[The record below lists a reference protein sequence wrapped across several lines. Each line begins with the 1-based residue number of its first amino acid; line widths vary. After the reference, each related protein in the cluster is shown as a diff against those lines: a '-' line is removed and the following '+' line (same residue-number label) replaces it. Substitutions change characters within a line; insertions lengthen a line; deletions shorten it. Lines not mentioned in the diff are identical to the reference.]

1 MHPRSP
7 PAPSVRAGQ
16 DRCKAPDGRPVP
28 DTGAVT
34 VAQVPTVTAAPLW
47 RSVAAGGL
55 STVLASL
62 PVFLLGGL
70 AVLVRADLGFS
81 EVQLGLAAST
91 FFTVAALTAVPA
103 GRVAAR
109 TGAWAATVIGAALS
123 AGALVAMSA
132 ARSYAVLL
140 LALALGG
147 VANALAQIGTNGTL
161 AEVVPAHRQGLAFGV
176 KQAAIPAATLVA
188 GFSLPLVGLTLG
200 WRTGFA
206 ASALL
211 AVAYVLL
218 APRTARRPGA
228 SRSAGGRG
236 GEVAG
241 RALSVVAAAA
251 ALASAAVNG
260 MAAFLVESA
269 VASGLSPSGAGVL
282 LGTGSACGVAARVL
296 VGWLADRRTG
306 GHLRVVAAMMATGA
320 IAMSLFATGAP
331 AAFFAGTI
339 LIFTLGWSWP
349 GLLTFAVV
357 RLHPTAPA
365 RATSYTQTGV
375 FAGGATGPLVL
386 GLLVSAGSYRLAWSV
401 AAVAMVLASGAMVA
415 GRRMLLAGRSQ

>member
-1 MHPRSP
+1 MTTTQLPSVT
-7 PAPSVRAGQ
+7 PAPF
-16 DRCKAPDGRPVP
+16 
-28 DTGAVT
+28 
-34 VAQVPTVTAAPLW
+34 W

-91 FFTVAALTAVPA
+91 FFAVAALTAVPA

-109 TGAWAATVIGAALS
+109 TGAWAATVIGAGLS
-123 AGALVAMSA
+123 AAALVGMSA

-140 LALALGG
+140 LALAVAG
-147 VANALAQIGTNGTL
+147 VANSLAQLGTNGTL
-161 AEVVPAHRQGLAFGV
+161 AEVVPKHRQGLAFGI

-200 WRTGFA
+200 WRVSFA

-218 APRTARRPGA
+218 APRTGRRRRTAG
-228 SRSAGGRG
+228 SAGGHG
-236 GEVAG
+236 DVAVV
-241 RALSVVAAAA
+241 ALSVVAAAA

-260 MAAFLVESA
+260 LAAFLVESA

-282 LGTGSACGVAARVL
+282 LGTGSALGVAARVL
-296 VGWLADRRTG
+296 VGWLADRRQS
-306 GHLRVVAAMMATGA
+306 GHLRIVAAMMAVGA
-320 IAMSLFATGAP
+320 VGMSLFATGKP
-331 AAFFAGTI
+331 AAFFAGTA
-339 LIFTLGWSWP
+339 LVFALGWSWP

-357 RLHPTAPA
+357 RLHPSAPA

-375 FAGGATGPLVL
+375 FAGGATGPLVF
-386 GLLVSAGSYRLAWSV
+386 GLVVTAGSYRLAWSV
-401 AAVAMVLASGAMVA
+401 AAVAMLMASAAMVA
-415 GRRMLLAGRSQ
+415 GRRMLLAGGAQ

>member
-1 MHPRSP
+1 MTS
-7 PAPSVRAGQ
+7 A
-16 DRCKAPDGRPVP
+16 PVP
-28 DTGAVT
+28 S
-34 VAQVPTVTAAPLW
+34 VTAAPFA

-70 AVLVRADLGFS
+70 AVLVREDLGFS

-109 TGAWAATVIGAALS
+109 TGAWAATVIGAATS
-123 AGALVAMSA
+123 AAALVAMSA
-132 ARSYAVLL
+132 AQSYAVLL

-147 VANALAQIGTNGTL
+147 VANSLAQIGTNGTL
-161 AEVVPAHRQGLAFGV
+161 AEVVPKHRQGLAFGI
-176 KQAAIPAATLVA
+176 KQAAIPAATFLA

-200 WRTGFA
+200 WRVSFA

-218 APRTARRPGA
+218 APRTGRRP
-228 SRSAGGRG
+228 RPAGLPAGQ
-236 GEVAG
+236 GEVAVV
-241 RALSVVAAAA
+241 ALSVVAAAA

-260 MAAFLVESA
+260 LAAFLVESA

-282 LGTGSACGVAARVL
+282 LGTGSALGVAARVL
-296 VGWLADRRTG
+296 VGWLADRRAH
-306 GHLRVVAAMMATGA
+306 GHLRIVAAMMATGA
-320 IAMSLFATGAP
+320 VGMALFATGQP
-331 AAFFAGTI
+331 AAFFAGTA
-339 LIFTLGWSWP
+339 LVFALGWSWP

-357 RLHPTAPA
+357 RLHPSAPA

-375 FAGGATGPLVL
+375 FAGGATGPLVF

-401 AAVAMVLASGAMVA
+401 AAVAMLLASAAMVG
-415 GRRMLLAGRSQ
+415 GRRLMLAGRAQ

>member
-1 MHPRSP
+1 MT
-7 PAPSVRAGQ
+7 SVQ
-16 DRCKAPDGRPVP
+16 
-28 DTGAVT
+28 
-34 VAQVPTVTAAPLW
+34 AQSVTAAPFV
-47 RSVAAGGL
+47 RSVAAGGV
-55 STVLASL
+55 STVLATL

-109 TGAWAATVIGAALS
+109 TGAWAATVLAAAMS
-123 AGALVAMSA
+123 AVALVAMSA

-140 LALALGG
+140 LALALAG

-200 WRTGFA
+200 WRVSFA
-206 ASALL
+206 VSALL
-211 AVAYVLL
+211 AVVYVLL
-218 APRTARRPGA
+218 APRTGRRP
-228 SRSAGGRG
+228 RAGGRAG
-236 GEVAG
+236 GQGEVAVL
-241 RALSVVAAAA
+241 ALSVVAAAA

-260 MAAFLVESA
+260 LAAFLVESA
-269 VASGLSPSGAGVL
+269 VASGLTPSGAGVL
-282 LGTGSACGVAARVL
+282 LGTGSALGVAARVL
-296 VGWLADRRTG
+296 VGGLADRRAG
-306 GHLRVVAAMMATGA
+306 GHLRIVAAMMALGA
-320 IAMSLFATGAP
+320 AGMSLLATGEP
-331 AAFFAGTI
+331 AAYVAGTA
-339 LIFTLGWSWP
+339 LVFALGWSWP

-357 RLHPTAPA
+357 RLHPSAPA

-375 FAGGATGPLVL
+375 FAGGATGPLVF

-401 AAVAMVLASGAMVA
+401 AAGAMLASSAAMVA
-415 GRRMLLAGRSQ
+415 GRRMLLAGRA

>member
-1 MHPRSP
+1 MTSVQAQRVTS
-7 PAPSVRAGQ
+7 APFV
-16 DRCKAPDGRPVP
+16 
-28 DTGAVT
+28 
-34 VAQVPTVTAAPLW
+34 
-47 RSVAAGGL
+47 RSVAAGGV
-55 STVLASL
+55 STVLATL

-109 TGAWAATVIGAALS
+109 TGAWAATVLAAAMS
-123 AGALVAMSA
+123 AVALVAMSA

-140 LALALGG
+140 LALALAG

-200 WRTGFA
+200 WRVSFA
-206 ASALL
+206 VSALL
-211 AVAYVLL
+211 AVVYVLL
-218 APRTARRPGA
+218 APRTGRRP
-228 SRSAGGRG
+228 RAGGRAG
-236 GEVAG
+236 GQGEVAVL
-241 RALSVVAAAA
+241 ALSVVAAAA

-260 MAAFLVESA
+260 LAAFLVESA
-269 VASGLSPSGAGVL
+269 VASGLTPSGAGVL
-282 LGTGSACGVAARVL
+282 LGAGSALGVAARVL
-296 VGWLADRRTG
+296 VGWLADRRAG
-306 GHLRVVAAMMATGA
+306 GHLRIVAAMMALGA
-320 IAMSLFATGAP
+320 GGMALLATGEP
-331 AAFFAGTI
+331 AAYVAGTA
-339 LIFTLGWSWP
+339 LVFALGWSWP

-357 RLHPTAPA
+357 RLHPSAPA

-375 FAGGATGPLVL
+375 FAGGATGPLVF

-401 AAVAMVLASGAMVA
+401 AAGAMLASSAAMVA
-415 GRRMLLAGRSQ
+415 GRRMLLAGRP

>member
-1 MHPRSP
+1 MTSA
-7 PAPSVRAGQ
+7 PAPSV
-16 DRCKAPDGRPVP
+16 
-28 DTGAVT
+28 
-34 VAQVPTVTAAPLW
+34 TAAPYW

-70 AVLVRADLGFS
+70 AVLVRDDLGFS

-109 TGAWAATVIGAALS
+109 TGAWAATVLGAATS
-123 AGALVAMSA
+123 AVALLAMSA

-140 LALALGG
+140 LALAVAG
-147 VANALAQIGTNGTL
+147 VANSLAQIGTNGTL
-161 AEVVPAHRQGLAFGV
+161 AEVVPKHRQGLAFGI

-188 GFSLPLVGLTLG
+188 GFSLPVVGLTLG
-200 WRTGFA
+200 WRVSFA

-218 APRTARRPGA
+218 APRTRGRPRAAGSTGGQGDAGA
-228 SRSAGGRG
+228 AVLS
-236 GEVAG
+236 VT
-241 RALSVVAAAA
+241 ALSVVAGAA

-260 MAAFLVESA
+260 LAAFLVESS
-269 VASGLSPSGAGVL
+269 VASGLSPSQAGVL
-282 LGTGSACGVAARVL
+282 LGTGSALGVAARVL
-296 VGWLADRRTG
+296 VGWLADRRDG
-306 GHLRVVAAMMATGA
+306 GHLRVVAVMMGTGA
-320 IAMSLFATGAP
+320 VGMSLFVTGEP
-331 AAFFAGTI
+331 AAYVAGTA
-339 LIFTLGWSWP
+339 LVFALGWSWP

-357 RLHPTAPA
+357 RLHPGAPA
-365 RATSYTQTGV
+365 RASSYTQTGV
-375 FAGGATGPLVL
+375 FAGGATGPLVF

-401 AAVAMVLASGAMVA
+401 AAAAMLLASGAMVA
-415 GRRMLLAGRSQ
+415 GRRMLVAGRR

>member
-1 MHPRSP
+1 MTSTRV
-7 PAPSVRAGQ
+7 PSVT
-16 DRCKAPDGRPVP
+16 DAPFV
-28 DTGAVT
+28 
-34 VAQVPTVTAAPLW
+34 

-109 TGAWAATVIGAALS
+109 TGAWAATVIGAATS
-123 AGALVAMSA
+123 AVALVAMSA

-147 VANALAQIGTNGTL
+147 VANSLAQIGTNGTL
-161 AEVVPAHRQGLAFGV
+161 AEVVPRHRQGLAFGV
-176 KQAAIPAATLVA
+176 KQAAIPAATFVA

-200 WRTGFA
+200 WRVSFA
-206 ASALL
+206 AAALL
-211 AVAYVLL
+211 AVVYVLL
-218 APRTARRPGA
+218 APRTGRRTRTPGRAGA
-228 SRSAGGRG
+228 SGGD
-236 GEVAG
+236 VAVV
-241 RALSVVAAAA
+241 ALSAVAAAA

-260 MAAFLVESA
+260 LAAFLVESS
-269 VASGLSPSGAGVL
+269 VASGLSPSEAGVL
-282 LGTGSACGVAARVL
+282 LGTGSALGVGARVL
-296 VGWLADRRTG
+296 VGWLADRRTD
-306 GHLRVVAAMMATGA
+306 GHLRIVAAMMATGA
-320 IAMSLFATGAP
+320 VGMALFATGQP
-331 AAFFAGTI
+331 AAFFAGTA
-339 LIFTLGWSWP
+339 LVFALGWSWP

-357 RLHPTAPA
+357 RLHPGAPA

-375 FAGGATGPLVL
+375 FAGGATGPLVF

-401 AAVAMVLASGAMVA
+401 AAVAMLLAAAAMIA
-415 GRRMLLAGRSQ
+415 GRRLLLAARAQ

>member
-1 MHPRSP
+1 MTS
-7 PAPSVRAGQ
+7 
-16 DRCKAPDGRPVP
+16 
-28 DTGAVT
+28 
-34 VAQVPTVTAAPLW
+34 AQVPSVTAAPYW

-91 FFTVAALTAVPA
+91 FFSVAALTAVPA

-109 TGAWAATVIGAALS
+109 TGAWAATVLAAATS
-123 AGALVAMSA
+123 AVALLAMSA

-140 LALALGG
+140 LALAVAG
-147 VANALAQIGTNGTL
+147 VANSLAQIGTNGTL
-161 AEVVPAHRQGLAFGV
+161 AEVVPKHRQGLAFGV

-200 WRTGFA
+200 WRVSFA

-218 APRTARRPGA
+218 APRTRGRPRAAGSTGGQGDAGA
-228 SRSAGGRG
+228 AVLS
-236 GEVAG
+236 VT
-241 RALSVVAAAA
+241 ALSVVAGAA

-260 MAAFLVESA
+260 LAAFLVESS

-282 LGTGSACGVAARVL
+282 LGTGSALGVAARVL

-306 GHLRVVAAMMATGA
+306 GHLRVVAVMMGTGA
-320 IAMSLFATGAP
+320 VGMSLFVTGQS
-331 AAFFAGTI
+331 AAYVAGTA
-339 LIFTLGWSWP
+339 LVFALGWSWP

-357 RLHPTAPA
+357 RLHPAAPA
-365 RATSYTQTGV
+365 RASSYTQTGV
-375 FAGGATGPLVL
+375 FAGGATGPLVF

-401 AAVAMVLASGAMVA
+401 AAVAMLLASAAMVA
-415 GRRMLLAGRSQ
+415 GRRMLLAGRR

>member
-1 MHPRSP
+1 MTS
-7 PAPSVRAGQ
+7 AQTPSVTS
-16 DRCKAPDGRPVP
+16 APFV
-28 DTGAVT
+28 
-34 VAQVPTVTAAPLW
+34 

-70 AVLVRADLGFS
+70 AVLVRDDLGFS

-91 FFTVAALTAVPA
+91 FFTVAALTAVSA

-123 AGALVAMSA
+123 AAALLVMSA
-132 ARSYAVLL
+132 AQSYAVLV

-147 VANALAQIGTNGTL
+147 VANSLAQIGTNGTL
-161 AEVVPAHRQGLAFGV
+161 AEVVPKHRQGLAFGI
-176 KQAAIPAATLVA
+176 KQAAIPAATFLA

-200 WRTGFA
+200 WRVSFA

-211 AVAYVLL
+211 AVAYVVL
-218 APRTARRPGA
+218 APRTRRRP
-228 SRSAGGRG
+228 RPAGPSVGQG
-236 GEVAG
+236 DVAVV
-241 RALSVVAAAA
+241 ALSVVAAAA

-260 MAAFLVESA
+260 LAAFLVESSVSA
-269 VASGLSPSGAGVL
+269 GLTPSGAGVL
-282 LGTGSACGVAARVL
+282 LGTGSAVGVAARVL
-296 VGWLADRRTG
+296 VGWLADRRAS
-306 GHLRVVAAMMATGA
+306 GHLRIVAGMMATGA
-320 IAMSLFATGAP
+320 LGMALFATGEP
-331 AAFFAGTI
+331 VAFFAGTA
-339 LIFTLGWSWP
+339 LVFALGWSWP

-357 RLHPTAPA
+357 RLHPSAPA

-375 FAGGATGPLVL
+375 FAGGATGPLVF

-401 AAVAMVLASGAMVA
+401 AAVAMLLSSAAMVA
-415 GRRMLLAGRSQ
+415 GRRMLLAGRPQ

>member
-1 MHPRSP
+1 MTS
-7 PAPSVRAGQ
+7 A
-16 DRCKAPDGRPVP
+16 PVP
-28 DTGAVT
+28 V
-34 VAQVPTVTAAPLW
+34 VAPASFW

-70 AVLVRADLGFS
+70 AVLVRDDLGFS

-109 TGAWAATVIGAALS
+109 TGAWAATVLGAGTS
-123 AGALVAMSA
+123 AVALVAMSA
-132 ARSYAVLL
+132 AQSYAVLL
-140 LALALGG
+140 LALAVGG
-147 VANALAQIGTNGTL
+147 VANSLAQLGTNGTL
-161 AEVVPAHRQGLAFGV
+161 AEVVPKHRQGLAFGI

-200 WRTGFA
+200 WRVSFA
-206 ASALL
+206 ASAGL

-218 APRTARRPGA
+218 APRTPRRP
-228 SRSAGGRG
+228 RPAGGGPAPRG
-236 GEVAG
+236 DVAVV
-241 RALSVVAAAA
+241 ALSVVAAAA

-260 MAAFLVESA
+260 LAAFLVESA
-269 VASGLSPSGAGVL
+269 VVSGLSPSGAGVL
-282 LGTGSACGVAARVL
+282 LGAGSALGVAARVL
-296 VGWLADRRTG
+296 AGWLADRRAE

-320 IAMSLFATGAP
+320 LGMALFATGEP
-331 AAFFAGTI
+331 AAFFAGTA
-339 LIFTLGWSWP
+339 LVFALGWSWP

-357 RLHPTAPA
+357 RLHPSAPA

-375 FAGGATGPLVL
+375 FAGGATGPLAF
-386 GLLVSAGSYRLAWSV
+386 GLLVSAGSYALAWSV
-401 AAVAMVLASGAMVA
+401 AAVAMVLASAAMVA
-415 GRRMLLAGRSQ
+415 GRRMLLAGRAG

>member
-1 MHPRSP
+1 
-7 PAPSVRAGQ
+7 
-16 DRCKAPDGRPVP
+16 
-28 DTGAVT
+28 VT
-34 VAQVPTVTAAPLW
+34 STQVPRVAVAPFW

-109 TGAWAATVIGAALS
+109 TGAWAATVLGAAMS
-123 AGALVAMSA
+123 AVALVAMSA
-132 ARSYAVLL
+132 AHTYAVLL

-147 VANALAQIGTNGTL
+147 VANSLAQLGTNGTL
-161 AEVVPAHRQGLAFGV
+161 AEVVPKHRQGLAFGV
-176 KQAAIPAATLVA
+176 KQAAIPAATLLA

-200 WRTGFA
+200 WRVCFA

-218 APRTARRPGA
+218 APRTGRRPRTAGA
-228 SRSAGGRG
+228 ASGQ
-236 GEVAG
+236 GEVAVG
-241 RALSVVAAAA
+241 ALSVVAAAA

-260 MAAFLVESA
+260 LAAFLVESA
-269 VASGLSPSGAGVL
+269 VLSGLSASGAGVL
-282 LGTGSACGVAARVL
+282 LGTGSAVGVAARVL
-296 VGWLADRRTG
+296 VGWLADRRTD
-306 GHLRVVAAMMATGA
+306 GHLRIVAAMMATGA
-320 IAMSLFATGAP
+320 IGMSLFATGEP
-331 AAFFAGTI
+331 AAYVAGTV
-339 LIFTLGWSWP
+339 LVFALGWSWP

-357 RLHPTAPA
+357 RLHPLAPA

-375 FAGGATGPLVL
+375 FAGGATGPLVF
-386 GLLVSAGSYRLAWSV
+386 GLLVAAGSYRLAWSV
-401 AAVAMVLASGAMVA
+401 AAVAMLVASVAMVA
-415 GRRMLLAGRSQ
+415 GRRMLLAGRS